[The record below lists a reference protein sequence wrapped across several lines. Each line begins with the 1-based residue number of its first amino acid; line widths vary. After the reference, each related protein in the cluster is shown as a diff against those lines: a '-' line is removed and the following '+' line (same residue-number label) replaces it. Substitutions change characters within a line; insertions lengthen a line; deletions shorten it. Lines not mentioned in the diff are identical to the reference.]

1 MRMADELSELT
12 KRARQEI
19 ADAADEAAL
28 ETVRVRH
35 LGRKDG
41 ELTTRMKAVSALPA
55 AERPAAGAALNA
67 AKSELEAALAERE
80 GVLRAASLDRSLTG
94 GALDLTL
101 PGRPVRLGRL
111 HPISRTIRDISRIF
125 LGMGFESVEGP

>member
-1 MRMADELSELT
+1 MADELGELT
-12 KRARQEI
+12 ARATREI
-19 ADAADEAAL
+19 AEAADEAAL
-28 ETVRVRH
+28 ESVRVRY

-41 ELTTRMKAVSALPA
+41 ELTTRMKAVTALPA

-80 GVLRAASLDRSLTG
+80 RILRDASLDRSLTG

-101 PGRPVRLGRL
+101 
-111 HPISRTIRDISRIF
+111 
-125 LGMGFESVEGP
+125 